1 MLVEEVMSTNLVT
14 CDVSA
19 SVRDA
24 ADLMLRN
31 RVGSVVVT
39 SGGSPAG
46 LASEADVLHAGYVTD
61 DPYSAISVRK
71 AMRRLPTIYSRK
83 TLRDATDRMRTKRV
97 KKLVVVEGMTPVG
110 IITAGNIADNYGG
123 IRQEVRDIAADADH
137 WSNEEGN
144 DG

>member
-1 MLVEEVMSTNLVT
+1 MLIEEVMSTELVT

-39 SGGSPAG
+39 NEGSPAG
-46 LASEADVLHAGYVTD
+46 LTSEADVLHAGYVTD
-61 DPYSAISVRK
+61 DPFSAIPVRK
-71 AMRRLPTIYSRK
+71 AMRRLPTINSRK
-83 TLRDATDRMRTKRV
+83 TLRAATERMRTQRV

-110 IITAGNIADNYGG
+110 IITAGNVVDNYAG

-137 WSNEEGN
+137 WSNEGTDDE
-144 DG
+144 